1 MTMLDTLFG
10 LIPAAS
16 SMQQWVA
23 RDLQL
28 VNWGGYDGLHRV
40 RFSPTATLLCG
51 GSGSGKSTLMDAYI
65 ALLMPHTTPF
75 NGASNGAVTGR
86 PRGQEQRNIV
96 SYARGKLDE
105 SRSDDGATTMRVLRG
120 DGTDTWTAVA
130 MTWVDQAGSTFTAV
144 RAWYVPASAR
154 ILDDTVRIRAT
165 IDATFDLRDLE
176 KAAEHRLADSAV
188 RATGLETLGT
198 DREFSA
204 RLHTALG
211 IGAAGAGAKA
221 MSLLARI
228 QAGQQITTVDDLY
241 KKMVLEEPET
251 LETADA
257 VVAHFDGLDAT
268 RTRMLTAR
276 QQVRAL
282 EPIRGLRTRIAEAAE
297 RMRLIDAVGTFSDP
311 SSLASLWQASRRQ
324 SLLHDVESEL
334 RARKLSADQT
344 VRERQ
349 ELARSAEAERDAMS
363 EVLRTSGGDQLDTA
377 QRELRDVERR
387 SGEVERQRA
396 RLDAAL
402 SAIGVE
408 VSTGRQFHTLADKA
422 QRALVDADGTR
433 GARDAYGEARAART
447 LAERE
452 VAGLE
457 AERRGAQGRSDNIP
471 SALHE
476 SREILAAAAGLR
488 PTELPFVGELVEVR
502 TEYEPWR
509 EAFNLAL
516 GGFATTL
523 LIDSQHLAQFRTAIN
538 SVRTPVR
545 LRYEGVETGQG
556 VNPPGDDRTLPGR
569 LDYRPSPFTGWLQDR
584 LVDRFG
590 FVCVSAPEELRRHS
604 TALTVS
610 GQMSQGNRGAHGG
623 HGRANVLG
631 FSNQR
636 SLQDLENRI
645 DEARWRLGDAIDA
658 VDAAARQLDEI
669 DARRAAYQV
678 VADLTWDQVDTDAL
692 EAERRRWLGVIE
704 EVTTGNPTIAR
715 IQKQIAAAQDKV
727 TQLREEIGRAKHERD
742 RIAEKWADVM
752 EDVDAADATLESARD
767 AGIELNEE
775 QAAYLDRQF
784 EVPEGERAGS
794 ATEELRRFDTAL
806 ESAAQRLSGDQ
817 RAAQETLVEQR
828 ETLRRTLA
836 TFLDRW
842 PNPNLLADPDSSI
855 GDFERILDELE
866 SSGLAELETQWRDSL
881 LKLSGNDLTNLD
893 SMLGRALR
901 EIRERIDPINQIMQ
915 DLPFYDDGHRLQ
927 ITTRENQS
935 TVRARFRKELRDV
948 RGLIDS
954 AETDEQREQAYAR
967 MSKLIDRLRRS
978 APDFADL
985 IDVRNHVRVSAER
998 IDAQTG
1004 AHVALYDHI
1013 GEKSGGE
1020 SQELI
1025 AFIVGAALRYQLGD
1039 AGADRPRYAPVFLDE
1054 ALIKAD
1060 AHFTARA
1067 IGAWRGLGFQLVI
1080 GAPNDKYSAIEPHVD
1095 VEYDILKDTTGRSWA
1110 KPKVALPAS

>member
-396 RLDAAL
+396 RLDSAL

-408 VSTGRQFHTLADKA
+408 VTTGRQFHTLADKA

-488 PTELPFVGELVEVR
+488 PAELPFVGELVEVR

-545 LRYEGVETGQG
+545 LRYEGVETGQR

-636 SLQDLENRI
+636 SLLDLENRI

-978 APDFADL
+978 APDFTDL

-998 IDAQTG
+998 IDAETG

-1110 KPKVALPAS
+1110 KPKVALPGS